1 MPTLR
6 QSYHNALT
14 SLSARTGTPLP
25 SLILSFAVLH
35 ELTAIIPLAG
45 IFFASRQLGLGE
57 RVVGQFV
64 HSNAVRH
71 EPSWLND
78 HLTQWV
84 GEGERWAERVG
95 RRYGVFGF
103 SKGQPPV
110 SAADDIQPRR
120 VSSVIAGDV
129 ANAVLAYAMVKVL
142 LPVRIGLSLYLSP
155 SFSRRV
161 LDPIRLRAVKFFRK
175 N

>member
-6 QSYHNALT
+6 QSYHNALK

-25 SLILSFAVLH
+25 SLVLSFAVLH

-45 IFFASRQLGLGE
+45 LFFASRQLGLGE
-57 RVVGQFV
+57 RVVGQFI
-64 HSNAVRH
+64 HSDKVRN

-78 HLTQWV
+78 RVGQWFD
-84 GEGERWAERVG
+84 EGERWAERVG
-95 RRYGVFGF
+95 RRYGIFGF
-103 SKGQPPV
+103 PKGQPPV
-110 SAADDIQPRR
+110 SAVDDNHPHR
-120 VSSVIAGDV
+120 VSTVIAGDA
-129 ANAVLAYAMVKVL
+129 ANAIFAYGMVKAL

-155 SFSRRV
+155 SFSRCV
-161 LDPIRLRAVKFFRK
+161 VDPIRLRVARLFRK

>member
-25 SLILSFAVLH
+25 SLVLSFAVLH

-45 IFFASRQLGLGE
+45 IFFASRQLGFGE
-57 RVVGQFV
+57 RVVGQFIR
-64 HSNAVRH
+64 SDTPRD

-78 HLTQWV
+78 HLSQWV
-84 GEGERWAERVG
+84 DEGERWAERVG
-95 RRYGVFGF
+95 YRYGIFGF
-103 SKGQPPV
+103 AKGQPLV
-110 SAADDIQPRR
+110 ATDRQASR
-120 VSSVIAGDV
+120 VIAGDV
-129 ANAVLAYAMVKVL
+129 ANAVFAYGIVKAL

-161 LDPIRLRAVKFFRK
+161 LDPIRLRVSRLFRK
-175 N
+175 S

>member
-25 SLILSFAVLH
+25 SLALSFAVLH

-64 HSNAVRH
+64 HNDEVRND
-71 EPSWLND
+71 PSWLND
-78 HLTQWV
+78 HMGQWFD
-84 GEGERWAERVG
+84 EGERWAERVG
-95 RRYGVFGF
+95 RRYGFFGF

-110 SAADDIQPRR
+110 SAVDDNQPRR
-120 VSSVIAGDV
+120 VSSVIAGDA
-129 ANAVLAYAMVKVL
+129 ANAIFAYGMVKAL
-142 LPVRIGLSLYLSP
+142 LPVRVGLSLYLSP
-155 SFSRRV
+155 SFSRCV
-161 LDPIRLRAVKFFRK
+161 VEPIRLRVARLFRK
-175 N
+175 S